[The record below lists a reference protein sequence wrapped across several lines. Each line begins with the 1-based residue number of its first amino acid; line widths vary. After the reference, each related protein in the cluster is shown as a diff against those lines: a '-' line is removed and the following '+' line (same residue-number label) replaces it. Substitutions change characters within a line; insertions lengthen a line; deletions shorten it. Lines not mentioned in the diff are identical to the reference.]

1 MLSICADISLLKH
14 SNFTITD
21 IEVTGL
27 EKTDRIIEIGA
38 IKILGGKRTECFHSF
53 IRPDFDY
60 DKSILCFLGIAD
72 DDLQNA
78 TSVSCV
84 LGSFKAF
91 VGSDTLLIHNAPF
104 DVHYL
109 NAELAASNIE
119 LDNQVIDLC
128 TVVNSPRPRAL
139 KKYAS
144 EMGIPAPD
152 HYSVCNSLIL
162 IEEILKKSG
171 IISKQLNMNSKNGGE
186 GLQ

>member
-21 IEVTGL
+21 IEVTGI
-27 EKTDRIIEIGA
+27 EKTDRLIEIGA
-38 IKILGGKRTECFHSF
+38 IKISGRKRTEYFHSF

-72 DDLQNA
+72 DLQNA

-84 LGSFKAF
+84 LESFKAF
-91 VGSDTLLIHNAPF
+91 VGSDTLLMNNAPF

-128 TVVNSPRPRAL
+128 IVVNSPRPRAL

-144 EMGIPAPD
+144 ELGIPAPD
-152 HYSVCNSLIL
+152 HYSVCNSLTL
-162 IEEILKKSG
+162 MEEILQKSG
-171 IISKQLNMNSKNGGE
+171 VINHQ
-186 GLQ
+186 

>member
-21 IEVTGL
+21 IEVTGI
-27 EKTDRIIEIGA
+27 EKTDRLIEIGA
-38 IKILGGKRTECFHSF
+38 IKILGGKKIEYFHSF

-60 DKSILCFLGIAD
+60 DKSILCFLGISD

-84 LGSFKAF
+84 LESFKAF
-91 VGSDTLLIHNAPF
+91 VGSDTLLMNNAPF

-119 LDNQVIDLC
+119 LDNKVIDLC
-128 TVVNSPRPRAL
+128 TVVNSPRPKTL
-139 KKYAS
+139 KKYAA
-144 EMGIPAPD
+144 EMNIPTSNN
-152 HYSVCNSLIL
+152 YSVRNSLIL
-162 IEEILKKSG
+162 IEEILRKSG
-171 IISKQLNMNSKNGGE
+171 IIKQ
-186 GLQ
+186 Q